1 MRWRCTLGCKDSMG
15 RDKVHPSK
23 RLCPIYSGMKTEDRL
38 RIQDAERAAKVEA
51 QQVAA
56 PVLDE
61 QSKPPG
67 VQPPGPNRRPP
78 PSWGVSF
85 KPATSTDPG
94 ALNAPKPSPIEWEIT
109 AETSERFWQNIFAII
124 EMIVDFVCRAFQIPE
139 VPAAVFQLD
148 EGQKFVFRT
157 ALRPPTSKFLQ
168 KAMGAKSPEQADMIV
183 SGMSGLIGFGQVFAK
198 IGVHFW
204 KYVPESPRWK
214 SMKERFG
221 RGIRRRGARETE
233 AEVEDQT
240 ERPARRAVA
249 DTEVRTVEPP
259 AIPAGA
265 MA

>member
-1 MRWRCTLGCKDSMG
+1 MG

-38 RIQDAERAAKVEA
+38 KIQDAERAAKAEA

-56 PVLDE
+56 PVPDE
-61 QSKPPG
+61 QAKPPG
-67 VQPPGPNRRPP
+67 VQPPGPYRRPP

-94 ALNAPKPSPIEWEIT
+94 ALNAPIPSPMEWEIT

-124 EMIVDFVCRAFQIPE
+124 EMVCDFIARAFQIPE
-139 VPAAVFQLD
+139 IPSAVFQLD

-168 KAMGAKSPEQADMIV
+168 KVMGAKSPEEADMIV
-183 SGMSGLIGFGQVFAK
+183 SGMSGLIGFGQVFVK
-198 IGVHFW
+198 IGLHFW
-204 KYVPESPRWK
+204 KYLPESPRWK

-221 RGIRRRGARETE
+221 RGVRRRTAGETE
-233 AEVEDQT
+233 TQA
-240 ERPARRAVA
+240 ERPARRVVA
-249 DTEVRTVEPP
+249 DTEAHTVEPP
-259 AIPAGA
+259 VVPAGA